1 MDQVFSWIAD
11 NIGQDWMEKWIGQI
25 QFFPNFGSVYNAGI
39 RMKNCVVPSST
50 LPFWLFLPVLAISI
64 SPNLFS
70 QNIHFERIP
79 NELGLSQNLISAL
92 YQDRDGFLWV
102 GTKDGLNRYDGY
114 HFEVF
119 QHDPFDSTTISDN
132 YIFDILED
140 RQGRLW
146 IATSTGLN
154 LLDRRT
160 GIFHRL
166 LPPPTVPQLTLPI
179 TENYPGLSSK
189 TINVLLE
196 DKEGNIWIGTQNGGL
211 VKMELPP
218 DVLDFARARFTAF
231 MKTETENSLWE
242 KSVHHL
248 AQDESGA
255 IWANSAGKIS
265 IVSKQG
271 SDGAYQ
277 IKRLHW
283 KDFDPKW
290 DGYDHANF
298 LYVVKG
304 EGQPDEHFYSVF
316 TDPKGAVWM
325 KTAGGFAK
333 WKPFEKQFQLF
344 SLDID
349 FEKYKDG
356 PLAGA
361 NAAGVFDQR
370 GQVWIGGIGALVVY
384 DTLTHKIVL
393 RNHVQEE
400 SLANLPDVGLM
411 VVTEDRTG
419 NIWVGSNGKGLYK
432 YSPQLKK
439 FGGKNGMDQ
448 WRGGSVRCIYET
460 SDGIV
465 WLGLTNLQLLR
476 WDRKTGEASP
486 VILEQERWP
495 RPRAAGLDYFFT
507 MQEDAQGN
515 LWLGSELGLFKF
527 HLMGKEIE
535 KWDYYQI
542 FRDKGKGE
550 PGSVID
556 MCIDGKGQIWLL
568 NRSEFGRFDPATG
581 YYDGHNYLA
590 VSGGER
596 LPNTF
601 PCIYQ
606 QDENTFWLGTDE
618 GLLKFDVGQAAFT
631 FYTSNARNPNNLSQ
645 RQVKCIHPDP
655 TSPDQV
661 LWIGTGG
668 GGLNRFDLTTGRFT
682 HFKKKDGLPDNVV
695 YGILDDEEGN
705 LWLSTNQGLSK
716 FNPRTGQFKNYSTEN
731 GLQDNEFNSGAYFK
745 SNSGELF
752 FGGINGVNAFWPAS
766 IKDNLFVPRVK
777 ITKFKLANKT
787 VDFKTPGSPLKQPIT
802 ETTELVLTW
811 KDKIFSFEFAS
822 LDLSAPERNQ
832 YAYRLDGFHDDWQY
846 IGPERTATFTNLNPG
861 QYIFRVK
868 ATNHDGVWNEEGTS
882 LKITIL
888 PPWWATWWA
897 FMVYV
902 LLFAGTAYGFYKF
915 QLNRKLEHAEAE
927 RLKELDTLKTRL
939 YTNIT
944 HEFRTPLTVILG
956 NLEIMKSEIEKTLSE
971 LPVSK
976 FLISKI
982 SITQR
987 NSKNLLRLIN
997 QLLDL
1002 SKLDAGTMS
1011 MNLVQGDI
1019 INYLQYLTESFY
1031 SLANEK
1037 KVRLTFYTEIQELV
1051 MDFDEVKIQ
1060 HIVYNLLSNALKFT
1074 GEGGKVVLH
1083 ARQEGGNDQ
1092 PYLKLKVHDTG
1103 VGIPERQL
1111 PLIFDR
1117 FYQAD
1122 SSHTRKSEGTGI
1134 GLALTKELV
1143 RLMGGSIDVE
1153 SAPGKGT
1160 TFTLLLP
1167 VRLVTETTVPKKGL
1181 PLSRTITPERLPDL
1195 QAAPTPIEK
1204 VETEARVGEKPVL
1217 LVIEDNAD
1225 VVNYIVG
1232 LLEKAYEI
1240 RTAPDGRAGIEQAFE
1255 IVPDIIISDVMMPE
1269 KDGYEVCET
1278 LKSDERTS
1286 HIPIILL
1293 TAKAADEDR
1302 ITGLRKGADAY
1313 LMKPFNKEELFV
1325 RLQKLLDLRRSLQE
1339 RYASATDSNSTPD
1352 AVKTEPTLE
1361 DIFLQK
1367 IQQVIQEKM
1376 DDTELGIQVLCHAVH
1391 LSHTQVF
1398 RKLKALTGENPTNYI
1413 RKMRL
1418 QKAAMLLKT
1427 TKKNVSEI
1435 AYEVGFSDP
1444 NYFSRAFH
1452 EEFGEPPTA
1461 MRN

>member
-1 MDQVFSWIAD
+1 MRNYLETYLPTFSRLLLTVLFF
-11 NIGQDWMEKWIGQI
+11 QI
-25 QFFPNFGSVYNAGI
+25 P
-39 RMKNCVVPSST
+39 
-50 LPFWLFLPVLAISI
+50 LL
-64 SPNLFS
+64 LFS

-102 GTKDGLNRYDGY
+102 GTKDGLNRFDGY
-114 HFEVF
+114 KFEVY
-119 QHDPFDSTTISDN
+119 QNDPFDSTSISDN
-132 YIFDILED
+132 YIFDIYED

-146 IATSTGLN
+146 IATSAGLN
-154 LLDRRT
+154 LLDRRS
-160 GIFHRL
+160 GIFCRL
-166 LPPPTVPQLTLPI
+166 LPPPAAPPLALPI

-196 DKEGNIWIGTQNGGL
+196 DREGNIWIGTQNGGL

-218 DVLDFARARFTAF
+218 DALDFAGARFTVF
-231 MKTETENSLWE
+231 MKTATENSLWE

-255 IWANSAGKIS
+255 IWANSAGTIS
-265 IVSKQG
+265 IVSRQG

-283 KDFDPKW
+283 SDFDPKW
-290 DGYDHANF
+290 DGYDHADF

-304 EGQPDEHFYSVF
+304 EGLPDEHFYSVF
-316 TDPKGAVWM
+316 SDPKGAVWM

-333 WKPFEKQFQLF
+333 WKPFEKRFQLF
-344 SLDID
+344 SLDVD
-349 FEKYKDG
+349 LEKYKEG

-361 NAAGVFDQR
+361 NGIGVFDQQ
-370 GQVWIGGIGALVVY
+370 GQIWIGGVGALVVY

-393 RNHVQEE
+393 HNQAQEE
-400 SLANLPDVGLM
+400 STVNLPDVGLA
-411 VVTEDRTG
+411 VVTEDRAG

-439 FGGKNGMDQ
+439 FGGKYGVDQ
-448 WRGGSVRCIYET
+448 WNGGSVRCIYET
-460 SDGIV
+460 SDGTV

-476 WDRKTGEASP
+476 WDRKTGVASP

-515 LWLGSELGLFKF
+515 LWLGSELGLFRFQRK
-527 HLMGKEIE
+527 GKDIE

-542 FRDKGKGE
+542 LRDQGKGE
-550 PGSVID
+550 PGAVID
-556 MCIDGKGQIWLL
+556 MCIDRKGQIWLL

-581 YYDGHNYLA
+581 YFDGHNYLA

-601 PCIYQ
+601 PCIFQ

-618 GLLKFDVGQAAFT
+618 GLLKFDAGQAAFT
-631 FYTSNARNPNNLSQ
+631 FYTNDARNPNSLSQ

-655 TSPDQV
+655 ASPDQV

-695 YGILDDEEGN
+695 YGILDDGGGN
-705 LWLSTNQGLSK
+705 LWLSTNQGISK

-745 SNSGELF
+745 SKSGELF

-766 IKDNLFVPRVK
+766 IKDNLFEPKVK
-777 ITKFKLANKT
+777 ITSFKLANKA

-811 KDKIFSFEFAS
+811 RDKIFSFEFAS

-832 YAYRLDGFHDDWQY
+832 YAYRLEGFHDDWQY
-846 IGPERTATFTNLNPG
+846 IGTERTATFTNLNPG
-861 QYIFRVK
+861 KYTLRVK

-897 FMVYV
+897 YLAYV
-902 LLFAGTAYGFYKF
+902 LVLGASAFLFYKF
-915 QLNRKLEHAEAE
+915 QLNRKLEHAEAV
-927 RLKELDTLKTRL
+927 RLKELDSLKTRL

-956 NLEIMKSEIEKTLSE
+956 NLEMMKLEIDQVLSE
-971 LPVSK
+971 SPIYYRESSISQ

-982 SITQR
+982 SIIRR

-997 QLLDL
+997 QMLDL
-1002 SKLDAGTMS
+1002 SKLDAGTMK
-1011 MNLVQGDI
+1011 MELVKGDL
-1019 INYLQYLTESFY
+1019 INYLQYLTESFH
-1031 SLANEK
+1031 SMAFEK
-1037 KVRLTFYTEIQELV
+1037 KIQLTFYSEIEELV

-1060 HIVYNLLSNALKFT
+1060 HIIYNLLSNALKFT
-1074 GEGGKVVLH
+1074 GAGGKVVLH
-1083 ARQEGGNDQ
+1083 ASQTEHNGL
-1092 PYLKLKVHDTG
+1092 PCLKLKIKDTG
-1103 VGIPERQL
+1103 VGIAAHQL
-1111 PLIFDR
+1111 AHIFDR

-1122 SSHTRKSEGTGI
+1122 NTNTRKGEGTGI

-1143 RLMGGSIDVE
+1143 ELMGGHI
-1153 SAPGKGT
+1153 SAQSEPGKGT
-1160 TFTLLLP
+1160 TFTILLPATLAAGTSTLVETAHAPENLAPELAPDPVPSFGSPRQVPLATPAEEKPLLL
-1167 VRLVTETTVPKKGL
+1167 
-1181 PLSRTITPERLPDL
+1181 I
-1195 QAAPTPIEK
+1195 
-1204 VETEARVGEKPVL
+1204 
-1217 LVIEDNAD
+1217 IEDNVD
-1225 VVNYIVG
+1225 VVNYIAS
-1232 LLEKAYEI
+1232 LLEKDYAVHI
-1240 RTAPDGRAGIEQAFE
+1240 APDGQAGMEKAFE
-1255 IVPDIIISDVMMPE
+1255 MVPDIIISDVMMPE

-1278 LKSDERTS
+1278 LKNDARTS

-1293 TAKAADEDR
+1293 TAKAEEADR

-1325 RLQKLLDLRRSLQE
+1325 RLEKLVALRRALQK
-1339 RYASATDSNSTPD
+1339 RYAGEGFDKLPKFVKSDV
-1352 AVKTEPTLE
+1352 AVEPTLE

-1367 IQQVIQEKM
+1367 IKEAIDEKI
-1376 DDTELGIQVLCHAVH
+1376 DDTELGIQDLCRAVN

-1398 RKLKALTGENPTNYI
+1398 RKLKALTGENPTLFI

-1418 QKAAMLLKT
+1418 HKALELLKT
-1427 TKKNVSEI
+1427 TDRNVSEI

-1444 NYFSRAFH
+1444 NYFSRVFH
-1452 EEFGEPPTA
+1452 EEFGAPPSE